1 MLIYITIIVPN
12 LLRLSAIFSFCSY
25 MGVTETILEDLGS
38 LIIMYLFNVNA
49 ISVPN
54 HYDLTRNEL
63 LFFYLFPFSKL
74 VVLIVRV
81 ENY

>member
-1 MLIYITIIVPN
+1 MLIYVTIIVPN
-12 LLRLSAIFSFCSY
+12 SLRLSVIFSFCSY

-38 LIIMYLFNVNA
+38 LIIPYVL
-49 ISVPN
+49 ILTTKSVPK
-54 HYDLTRNEL
+54 HYGLARNEL
-63 LFFYLFPFSKL
+63 LFFYLLPFSKL

>member
-1 MLIYITIIVPN
+1 MLIYVTIIVPN
-12 LLRLSAIFSFCSY
+12 SLRLSAIFSFCSY

-38 LIIMYLFNVNA
+38 LIIIYLFNVRA

-54 HYDLTRNEL
+54 HYDLTQNEL
-63 LFFYLFPFSKL
+63 LFFYLLPFSKL
-74 VVLIVRV
+74 VVLIVRA